1 MSRKTSRNATK
12 NARKRGAQSG
22 AAGAPRSRM
31 VLSGLALS
39 SLALAVSGR
48 LHAQNAS
55 DRGTNDANAPR
66 ANSKAKDQARKRPGN
81 PATLHLAATTALP
94 ANGAGLVAQAATPA
108 ASQSVP
114 APTTGAETL
123 QEIVV
128 TGIRGSLERA
138 LQIKK
143 MSLGVVDA
151 ISAED
156 IGQFPDSSIGEA
168 IERIP
173 GVSVS
178 RGNSMSEG
186 NSTIGNVTGVTV
198 RGFGPQFSETLIDG
212 RPIAGGG
219 TGTGTTGI
227 GTGSRS
233 IDFSS
238 IGANFV
244 GEIDIDKTPDFSLS
258 SGDIGATINIK
269 YPKPFDHPGMQASGF
284 ASETDSPLDGG
295 VRPAFGALWSDTFAG
310 GTFGILLD
318 GDYTEH
324 NVTAHHVS
332 VAGWVGTHFNSCQM
346 SGGPPCTYDAKGN
359 LTTPTNAYPSWFEQ
373 EYQIFQE
380 RTDER
385 RKDGRAVL
393 QWHPVDSVMVTL
405 NDDYADDRIITQ
417 SGGFSNW
424 FNGGAFSNITQ
435 DPNGTVTN
443 FTIGPAPTDLDGAID
458 ASYIKTNSYGLN
470 VIWDMS
476 DDWSA
481 EADASQSVSW
491 QNPGGQLSGEG
502 QDVGYGPSGP
512 GGNDGTCTINGAT
525 TTAGCNGYTGG
536 IVDTGPG
543 NLLYPSGFGP
553 NNSGTVNDPGVMGS
567 HVDVIAINEAEDTVN
582 QAKLDATWRH
592 DSTKVNFGAQ
602 FVGDTRTS
610 ESWTTFINGNNQW
623 ELFAGYGPASHN
635 SGGLALPAS
644 LFTGTFSTANFIPG
658 YGNNGKLPS
667 NIPWYSPYPVTAYE
681 ESLGVGAANANYG
694 PTNGYTYDGTVTP
707 AFAPG
712 SPTAIQEKTY
722 APFVTAEHNFD
733 LGGMTLKANVGLR
746 YDRTNVTTGGIA
758 QLPTALTVEASDHTA
773 FIDTLTP
780 AEFVQDSNSYHY
792 LLPSLDLNLMVLPD
806 LKVRFD
812 ASRTETKPPLNLI
825 VPTLNLTGLRVGAL
839 AAAGNNPALLPYLS
853 DNFDLGAEWYYA
865 SNDYLSVDAFF
876 KHVSQFPVSETVE
889 QGING
894 VIDPTTGKLA
904 QWADTTYI
912 NGPAAD
918 VRGVELGWQQMLKW
932 GFGFQLNGTLV
943 ATNSPYNAYDITQEF
958 ALPGISNEAN
968 FIGFYQ
974 RHGFQAR
981 VAVNW
986 TGKELL
992 FFGQD
997 NAGGTFG
1004 TEPTF
1009 LNPTTEVDFSSS
1021 YDIDSH
1027 VSVFFEALNLT
1038 NALYSTHGRFDNQ
1051 MLDVV
1056 EYGQTLT
1063 LGVRAKL

>member
-1 MSRKTSRNATK
+1 MSRKTSRNAERK
-12 NARKRGAQSG
+12 VRKRHLDVRPPAT
-22 AAGAPRSRM
+22 ARSTLT
-31 VLSGLALS
+31 LSGLALGT
-39 SLALAVSGR
+39 LTFAVSGA

-55 DRGTNDANAPR
+55 ASRVDDAKAPQ
-66 ANSKAKDQARKRPGN
+66 ASSKAKPRDRRRRGN
-81 PATLHLAATTALP
+81 PATLHLAASTGVP
-94 ANGAGLVAQAATPA
+94 ADGAVLAAQAATPA
-108 ASQSVP
+108 AAQNVP
-114 APTTGAETL
+114 APTTSAEAL

-138 LQIKK
+138 LQIKR

-186 NSTIGNVTGVTV
+186 NSTIGNVTGITV

-219 TGTGTTGI
+219 TGGGSASE
-227 GTGSRS
+227 GTGSRN

-244 GEIDIDKTPDFSLS
+244 GEIDVDKTPDFSLS
-258 SGDIGATINIK
+258 SGDIGSTVNIK

-295 VRPAFGALWSDTFAG
+295 IRPAFGALWSDTFAG
-310 GTFGILLD
+310 GLFGVLLD

-346 SGGPPCTYDAKGN
+346 AGGPACTYDASGN
-359 LTTPTNAYPSWFEQ
+359 LTTPTNTYPSWFEQ

-393 QWHPVDSVMVTL
+393 QWHPVENVMVTL

-424 FNGGAFSNITQ
+424 FNGGAFSNIAQ
-435 DPNGTVTN
+435 AANGTVTD
-443 FTIGPAPTDLDGAID
+443 FTIGPAPTDLDGAING
-458 ASYIKTNSYGLN
+458 SYIKTNSYGLN
-470 VIWDMS
+470 FIWDVS

-491 QNPGGQLSGEG
+491 QNPDGQLSGEG

-512 GGNDGTCTINGAT
+512 GGNDGTCNAPITE
-525 TTAGCNGYTGG
+525 CNGYTGG
-536 IVDTGPG
+536 IVDLGPG
-543 NLLYPSGFGP
+543 HLLYPSGFGP
-553 NNSGTVNDPGVMGS
+553 NNSGVVNNPAIMGS
-567 HVDVIAINEAEDTVN
+567 HVDIIAINEAEDTVN
-582 QAKLDATWRH
+582 QGKLDATWHH

-623 ELFAGYGPASHN
+623 ELFAGYGPGSHN
-635 SGGLALPAS
+635 SGGLALPPS
-644 LFTGTFSTANFIPG
+644 LFAGTFSTANFIPG
-658 YGNNGKLPS
+658 YSNNGNLPT
-667 NIPWYSPYPVTAYE
+667 NIPWYSPFPVTAYE
-681 ESLGVGAANANYG
+681 ESLGVGAANPNYG
-694 PTNGYTYDGTVTP
+694 PTNGYTYNGTVTP

-712 SPTAIQEKTY
+712 SPTAIREKSY
-722 APFVTAEHNFD
+722 APFVTVAQSFD
-733 LGGMTLKANVGLR
+733 IGVMPLKVNVGLR
-746 YDRTNVTTGGIA
+746 YDKTDVTTGGIA

-780 AEFVQDSNSYHY
+780 PEFVQNSTSYKY

-825 VPTLNLTGLRVGAL
+825 TPTLSLTGLRVGAL
-839 AAAGNNPALLPYLS
+839 AAAGNNPGLLPYLS
-853 DNFDLGAEWYYA
+853 NNFDLGAEWYYA

-889 QGING
+889 QSING
-894 VIDPTTGKLA
+894 VIDPTTGKVA
-904 QWADTTYI
+904 QWADTTYV
-912 NGPAAD
+912 NGPTAN
-918 VRGVELGWQQMLKW
+918 VRGVEVGWQQMLKW
-932 GFGFQLNGTLV
+932 GFGFQLNGTYV
-943 ATNSPYNAYDITQEF
+943 ATSSPYNAYALTQQF

-974 RHGFQAR
+974 RNGFQAR
-981 VAVNW
+981 GAVNW

-1021 YDIDSH
+1021 YDINRH

-1038 NALYSTHGRFDNQ
+1038 NSLYSTHGRFDNQ

-1063 LGVRAKL
+1063 LGIRAKM

>member
-1 MSRKTSRNATK
+1 MSRKTSRNAER
-12 NARKRGAQSG
+12 NARKKRLDDRA
-22 AAGAPRSRM
+22 RSPGRTKLA
-31 VLSGLALS
+31 LSGLTLGSLTFALS
-39 SLALAVSGR
+39 GA
-48 LHAQNAS
+48 LHAQNAAGAGGV
-55 DRGTNDANAPR
+55 DNAKAPR
-66 ANSKAKDQARKRPGN
+66 ASSKAKPQVRKRLGN
-81 PATLHLAATTALP
+81 AATLHLAASKALP
-94 ANGAGLVAQAATPA
+94 PNGAGLLAQAAAPA
-108 ASQSVP
+108 ANQNVP
-114 APTTGAETL
+114 APTTSAATL

-143 MSLGVVDA
+143 LSLGVVDA

-178 RGNSMSEG
+178 RGNSMSET

-219 TGTGTTGI
+219 TG
-227 GTGSRS
+227 SRS

-238 IGANFV
+238 IGAEFV
-244 GEIDIDKTPDFSLS
+244 GEIDVHKTPDLSLS
-258 SGDIGATINIK
+258 SGDIGSTINIK
-269 YPKPFDHPGMQASGF
+269 YPKPFDHPGMQASAF
-284 ASETDSPLDGG
+284 ASESDSPLDGG
-295 VRPAFGALWSDTFAG
+295 VRPAFGALWSDTFG
-310 GTFGILLD
+310 GGQFGVLLD
-318 GDYTEH
+318 GDYTDRD
-324 NVTAHHVS
+324 VTAHHVS
-332 VAGWVGTHFNSCQM
+332 VAGWVGTHFLTCQM
-346 SGGPPCTYDAKGN
+346 AGGPACTPA
-359 LTTPTNAYPSWFEQ
+359 NANDYNTFPSWYEQ

-385 RKDGRAVL
+385 RKDGRAVF

-435 DPNGTVTN
+435 DANGTVTD
-443 FTIGPAPTDLDGAID
+443 FTMGPAPTDLDGAID
-458 ASYIKTNSYGLN
+458 ASYIKTNTYGLN
-470 VIWDMS
+470 VIWDVS

-481 EADASQSVSW
+481 EADASQSVNQ
-491 QNPGGQLSGEG
+491 QNPGGQISGWG
-502 QDVGYGPSGP
+502 QDVGYGPSGA
-512 GGNDGTCTINGAT
+512 GGDDGTCNAPSQTL
-525 TTAGCNGYTGG
+525 CNGYTGG
-536 IVDTGPG
+536 IVDTGPN

-553 NNSGTVNDPGVMGS
+553 NNSGNVDDPGIMGS
-567 HVDVIAINEAEDTVN
+567 HVDIIAINEARDTVN
-582 QAKLDATWRH
+582 QAKLDATWHH

-623 ELFAGYGPASHN
+623 ELFAGYGPASYN
-635 SGGLALPAS
+635 SGGVALPAS

-658 YGNNGKLPS
+658 LGDNGKLPS

-681 ESLGVGAANANYG
+681 ESLGVGAANPNYG

-712 SPTAIQEKTY
+712 SPAEIQEKTY
-722 APFVTAEHNFD
+722 APFVTVAQNFD
-733 LGGMTLKANVGLR
+733 IGAMTLKADLGLR
-746 YDRTNVTTGGIA
+746 YDKTDVTTGGIA
-758 QLPTALTVEASDHTA
+758 QLPTGLTVEASDHTA
-773 FIDTLTP
+773 FIDALTP
-780 AEFVQDSNSYHY
+780 PEFVQDVNSYHY
-792 LLPSLDLNLMVLPD
+792 FLPSLDLNLMVLPD
-806 LKVRFD
+806 LKVRLD

-825 VPTLNLTGLRVGAL
+825 TPVLNITGLRVGSL
-839 AAAGNNPALLPYLS
+839 AANGNNPGLLPYLS

-865 SNDYLSVDAFF
+865 SNDYVSVDAFF
-876 KHVSQFPVSETVE
+876 KHVSQFPVSETVDE
-889 QGING
+889 AING

-904 QWADTTYI
+904 VWADTTNV
-912 NGPAAD
+912 NGPTAD
-918 VRGVELGWQQMLKW
+918 VRGIEVGWQQMLPL
-932 GFGFQLNGTLV
+932 GFGFQINGTLV
-943 ATNSPYNAYDITQEF
+943 ATNSPYNRYALTQEF

-968 FIGFYQ
+968 LVAFYE
-974 RHGFQAR
+974 RSGFQAR

-986 TGKELL
+986 TGSELL
-992 FFGQD
+992 QFGQD

-1009 LNPTTEVDFSSS
+1009 LSPTTEVDFSSS
-1021 YDIDSH
+1021 YDIDRH

-1038 NALYSTHGRFDNQ
+1038 NAIYHTHGRFDNQ
-1051 MLDVV
+1051 MLDAV
-1056 EYGQTLT
+1056 EYGASLT
-1063 LGVRAKL
+1063 LGVRAKF

>member
-1 MSRKTSRNATK
+1 MSRKTSRNAER
-12 NARKRGAQSG
+12 NAGKKRLDVRALTS
-22 AAGAPRSRM
+22 ARSTLA
-31 VLSGLALS
+31 LSGLALG
-39 SLALAVSGR
+39 SLALAASGV

-55 DRGTNDANAPR
+55 GAGTDDAKAPQ
-66 ANSKAKDQARKRPGN
+66 ASPKAKSPARTRLGN
-81 PATLHLAATTALP
+81 PATLHLAASTALP
-94 ANGAGLVAQAATPA
+94 ADGAGLVAQAAAPA
-108 ASQSVP
+108 AAQSVP
-114 APTTGAETL
+114 APTTGAATL

-143 MSLGVVDA
+143 MSMGVVDA

-178 RGNSMSEG
+178 RGNTMSEG

-219 TGTGTTGI
+219 TG
-227 GTGSRS
+227 SRS

-238 IGANFV
+238 IGADFV
-244 GEIDIDKTPDFSLS
+244 GEIDVDKTPDFSLS
-258 SGDIGATINIK
+258 SGDIGSTINIK

-284 ASETDSPLDGG
+284 ASESDSPLDGG
-295 VRPAFGALWSDTFAG
+295 VRPAFGGLWSDTFAG
-310 GTFGILLD
+310 GTFGVLLD
-318 GDYTEH
+318 GDYTDRD
-324 NVTAHHVS
+324 VTAHHVS

-346 SGGPPCTYDAKGN
+346 AGGPACTYDASGN
-359 LTTPTNAYPSWFEQ
+359 LTTPTNSYPSWFEQ

-393 QWHPVDSVMVTL
+393 QWHPADSVMVTL

-435 DPNGTVTN
+435 AANGTVTD
-443 FTIGPAPTDLDGAID
+443 FTIGPAPTDLDGAIN

-470 VIWDMS
+470 VIWDIN

-481 EADASQSVSW
+481 EADASQSVNRE
-491 QNPGGQLSGEG
+491 NPGGQLSGEG
-502 QDVGYGPSGP
+502 QDVGYGPSN
-512 GGNDGTCTINGAT
+512 GGGDDGTCNAPINE
-525 TTAGCNGYTGG
+525 CNGYTGG
-536 IVDTGPG
+536 IVDLGPG
-543 NLLYPSGFGP
+543 HLLYPSAYGP
-553 NNSGTVNDPGVMGS
+553 DNSGDAYDPSIMGS
-567 HVDVIAINEAEDTVN
+567 HVDIISINEAEDTVN
-582 QAKLDATWRH
+582 QGKLDATWRH
-592 DSTKVNFGAQ
+592 DSTKVNFGVQ
-602 FVGDTRTS
+602 YVGDSRSS
-610 ESWTTFINGNNQW
+610 ESWTTFINGNNEW

-635 SGGLALPAS
+635 NGGVALPAS

-658 YGNNGKLPS
+658 YGNNGNLPS
-667 NIPWYSPYPVTAYE
+667 VLPWYNPYAVTAYE
-681 ESLGVGAANANYG
+681 ESLGVGAANPNYG
-694 PTNGYTYDGTVTP
+694 PTNGYTYDGVVTP

-712 SPTAIQEKTY
+712 SPTAIEEKSY
-722 APFVTAEHNFD
+722 APFLTAEQNFD
-733 LGGMTLKANVGLR
+733 LGSMTLKANLGLR
-746 YDRTNVTTGGIA
+746 YDKTDVTTGGIA
-758 QLPTALTVEASDHTA
+758 QLPTALTVEAADHTA

-780 AEFVQDSNSYHY
+780 AEFVQNSNSYKY
-792 LLPSLDLNLMVLPD
+792 LLPSLDLNLMVQPD

-812 ASRTETKPPLNLI
+812 VSRTETKPPLNLI
-825 VPTLNLTGLRVGAL
+825 TPTLSLTGLRVGAL
-839 AAAGNNPALLPYLS
+839 AASGNNPGLLPYLS
-853 DNFDLGAEWYYA
+853 DNFDLGAEWYYG
-865 SNDYLSVDAFF
+865 SNDYLSVDMFY
-876 KHVSQFPVSETVE
+876 KRVSQFPVSETVE
-889 QGING
+889 QTING

-904 QWADTTYI
+904 EWADTTYL
-912 NGPAAD
+912 NGPTAG

-932 GFGFQLNGTLV
+932 GFGFQLNGTYV
-943 ATNSPYNAYDITQEF
+943 ATNSPYNPYALTQQF

-974 RHGFQAR
+974 RNGFQAR

-986 TGKELL
+986 TGRELL

-1021 YDIDSH
+1021 YAINSH

-1038 NALYSTHGRFDNQ
+1038 NSLYSTHGRFDNQ

>member
-1 MSRKTSRNATK
+1 MSRKTSRNAER
-12 NARKRGAQSG
+12 NACKRRLD
-22 AAGAPRSRM
+22 AGARSSAPATIA
-31 VLSGLALS
+31 LSGLALG
-39 SLALAVSGR
+39 SLTFAMSGT
-48 LHAQNAS
+48 LHARNAS
-55 DRGTNDANAPR
+55 SNGIDNAKAPE
-66 ANSKAKDQARKRPGN
+66 ASSKAKPQARKRLGN
-81 PATLHLAATTALP
+81 PATLHLAANTALR
-94 ANGAGLVAQAATPA
+94 ANGAGPVAQAAA
-108 ASQSVP
+108 AAAAAAQSVP
-114 APTTGAETL
+114 APTTGAATL

-143 MSLGVVDA
+143 MSVGVVDA

-168 IERIP
+168 VERIP

-186 NSTIGNVTGVTV
+186 NSTIGNVTGITV

-219 TGTGTTGI
+219 TGNATGEGE
-227 GTGSRS
+227 GGRS

-244 GEIDIDKTPDFSLS
+244 GEIDVDKTPDFSLS
-258 SGDIGATINIK
+258 TGDIGSTINIK
-269 YPKPFDHPGMQASGF
+269 FPKPFDHPGMHASGF
-284 ASETDSPLDGG
+284 ASEGDSPLDGG

-310 GTFGILLD
+310 GTLGVLLD
-318 GDYTEH
+318 GDYTDH

-346 SGGPPCTYDAKGN
+346 AGGPACTYDSSGN
-359 LTTPTNAYPSWFEQ
+359 LTTPTNTYPSWFEQ

-385 RKDGRAVL
+385 RKDGRAVI
-393 QWHPVDSVMVTL
+393 QWHPVDNVMVTL

-424 FNGGAFSNITQ
+424 FNGGAFSNVQQ
-435 DPNGTVTN
+435 DPNGTVTD
-443 FTIGPAPTDLDGAID
+443 FTMGPAPTDLDGSID
-458 ASYIKTNSYGLN
+458 ASYIKTNTYGLN
-470 VIWDMS
+470 AIWDAS
-476 DDWSA
+476 DDWTA

-491 QNPGGQLSGEG
+491 QNPNGQINSWG
-502 QDVGYGPSGP
+502 QDVGYGPSNG
-512 GGNDGTCTINGAT
+512 GGNDGTCNAPINE
-525 TTAGCNGYTGG
+525 CNGYTGG
-536 IVDTGPG
+536 IVNNGPG
-543 NLLYPSGFGP
+543 NLLYPSAFGP
-553 NNSGTVNDPGVMGS
+553 NNSGNVDDPSIIGS
-567 HVDVIAINEAEDTVN
+567 HVDVIAINEAKDTVN
-582 QAKLDATWRH
+582 QGKLDATWRH
-592 DSTKVNFGAQ
+592 DSTKLNFGVQ

-635 SGGLALPAS
+635 SGGVALPAS
-644 LFTGTFSTANFIPG
+644 LFNGAFSTANFIPG
-658 YGNNGKLPS
+658 YGGNANLPS
-667 NIPWYSPYPVTAYE
+667 SIPWYSPYPVTAYE
-681 ESLGVGAANANYG
+681 ESLGVGAANPNYG

-707 AFAPG
+707 GFDPA
-712 SPTAIQEKTY
+712 SPIRIQETSY
-722 APFVTAEHNFD
+722 APFVTGQHDFD
-733 LGGMTLKANVGLR
+733 LGGMTLTTNAGLR
-746 YDRTNVTTGGIA
+746 YDRTDVTAGGVLV
-758 QLPTALTVEASDHTA
+758 QPTSLTVEASDHTA
-773 FIDTLTP
+773 FIYTHTP
-780 AEFVQDSNSYHY
+780 AEFTNNSNSYHY
-792 LLPSLDLNLMVLPD
+792 LLPGLDLNLMVRPD
-806 LKVRFD
+806 LKVRLD
-812 ASRTETKPPLNLI
+812 LSRTETKPPLNLI
-825 VPTLNLTGLRVGAL
+825 YPTQTLSGLRVGAL
-839 AAAGNNPALLPYLS
+839 SASGNNPRLLPYLS
-853 DNFDLGAEWYYA
+853 DNVDLGAEWYYA
-865 SNDYLSVDAFF
+865 SNDYLSIDAFF
-876 KHVSQFPVSETVE
+876 KHVSQFPVSETIE
-889 QGING
+889 TGING

-904 QWADTTYI
+904 QWALTTYL
-912 NGPAAD
+912 NGPTAD
-918 VRGVELGWQQMLKW
+918 VRGAELGWQQMLKW
-932 GFGFQLNGTLV
+932 GFGFQLNGTII
-943 ATNSPYNAYDITQEF
+943 ATNSPYNPYALTQQF

-974 RHGFQAR
+974 RNGFQAR

-986 TGKELL
+986 TGRELL

-1021 YDIDSH
+1021 YDITSH

-1038 NALYSTHGRFDNQ
+1038 NSLFSTHGRFDNQ

-1063 LGVRAKL
+1063 LGVRAKM